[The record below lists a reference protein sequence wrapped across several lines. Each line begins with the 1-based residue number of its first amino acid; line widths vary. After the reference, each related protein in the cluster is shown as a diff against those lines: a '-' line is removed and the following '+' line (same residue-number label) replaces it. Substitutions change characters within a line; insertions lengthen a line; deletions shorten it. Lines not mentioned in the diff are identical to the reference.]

1 MHAIIKVQDKERGKT
16 MSRQICVY
24 VKDRQ
29 FEKLQAE
36 NNKSEVARKAF
47 DLYYKKEEKEM
58 KIIETVELTKSGV
71 KVSDQD
77 NPMAA
82 RYFNDNGNLPDG
94 NFDESQIAGEWV
106 HLEGK
111 HTDFETYAYR
121 SIDNSTLVP
130 VDILKG
136 KLINQIA
143 GARITLTKAELE
155 EKAEINEVWDEIAT
169 ESIQATEEKTMAK
182 EGWKDVEFTDEYL
195 YQIDF
200 TEEGIRYYEGT
211 EERYLE
217 EPVSEEGWDEPQWS
231 PKEIKMLINGLENV

>member
-1 MHAIIKVQDKERGKT
+1 MHATIKVQDKGRGKT

-24 VKDRQ
+24 VKDWQ
-29 FEKLQAE
+29 FERLNKE
-36 NNKSEVARKAF
+36 GNKSEVARKAF

-58 KIIETVELTKSGV
+58 KIIETVKLTKSGV

-77 NPMAA
+77 NPMAT

-106 HLEGK
+106 HLEGQ
-111 HTDFETYAYR
+111 HTNFETYAYR

-130 VDILKG
+130 VSVFKE
-136 KLINQIA
+136 KLISQIA
-143 GARITLTKAELE
+143 GTRITLTKSELE

-169 ESIQATEEKTMAK
+169 ESIRATKEKTFSK

-195 YQIDF
+195 YQIEF
-200 TEEGIRYYEGT
+200 TEEGLRYYEGT

-217 EPVSEEGWDEPQWS
+217 EPVGEEGWDEPQWS
-231 PKEIKMLINGLENV
+231 PKEIKILIDGLQND